1 LKIATPDRSDVPIFE
16 PGLHPLMVRNIAAGR
31 LPSTNLLRYRAFGLF
46 AGRENVTCL
55 APYPV
60 DHFSS
65 HSPIGRS

>member
-46 AGRENVTCL
+46 I
-55 APYPV
+55 
-60 DHFSS
+60 S
-65 HSPIGRS
+65 